1 MRNIL
6 NINKEYNKYIK
17 IKDIIFN
24 KYYLLYINNINI
36 PINLKNNKNSLW
48 LEPVIYSNNKL
59 YNNSELINT
68 NTILL
73 SPFSRL
79 LLSSLSYVQI
89 NNILIITSN
98 INFIDAIYAIY
109 TNINVTVIIYNIKTI
124 GDFLE
129 FKKKYKNINIYY
141 IGTYI
146 NYDIILNIL
155 NKNEIYDT
163 IIIDGSINNYDNHQL
178 KTVIISTLLCNE
190 YLDKDGCL
198 ILFCNLPN
206 ENNFYTYSMHL
217 LYNLFIYHTL
227 NEFKA
232 FFLPNHSNL
241 YVFSNKNKYI
251 TNEEKNILLNFL
263 NNNIIINID
272 KNYEYNKYFLK
283 NIYLRWKEFNFDA
296 NEVILNFKKY
306 NSKRLSYHNQV
317 ISTRNSNKLIPE
329 TINDLTFNT
338 KYIHD
343 GRDFQSRCH
352 WGQKKLL
359 LSEIQFLTKV
369 CKKLNIK
376 SLNNYAVVYVGSA
389 DGRHL
394 PILYDM
400 FPDLLWL
407 LYDPGKF
414 SNESR
419 MHKDKNKV
427 KIFNQ
432 FFTDDTIEH
441 VKKNAEN
448 RKILFISD
456 IRLSPSEESVM
467 KDMIS
472 QAKWGTDLEADF
484 MLLKYKPPY
493 DTENTDT
500 YKTNNIDDLQINKK
514 YISNPDLQTNKNEKY
529 FLYLKGDIYIQ
540 LYAHIHSVELRLM
553 VEKINGKYELDK
565 VKYSDIE
572 QKMFYFNI
580 FTRVNWHNDK
590 IYDFLN
596 YIPGYDSSI
605 ECVMEYFIIKNYY
618 EYIHNITDNN
628 IIIQKIF
635 DMALIFEKLS
645 HNTFYNCNYNTM
657 IRTFNKFNKE
667 ENKDNDKL
675 ERIKLWKDISKL
687 NIDISIN
694 KQIDIIKNEAREILG
709 KERFDKAIKYL
720 EKYKNNDNKKYIIF

>member
-1 MRNIL
+1 MNYIL
-6 NINKEYNKYIK
+6 KIQKEYIKFKKKIDKINK
-17 IKDIIFN
+17 
-24 KYYLLYINNINI
+24 INSI
-36 PINLKNNKNSLW
+36 INLKDELFDIWNKPL
-48 LEPVIYSNNKL
+48 VFSNNNI
-59 YNNSELINT
+59 YNNSNIVN
-68 NTILL
+68 NKTILL
-73 SPFSRL
+73 SPVSKYL
-79 LLSSLSYVQI
+79 ISILSYI
-89 NNILIITSN
+89 KDNDILIITSN
-98 INFIDAIYAIY
+98 ISFIDLVYKIYSDV
-109 TNINVTVIIYNIKTI
+109 NVTVILFNIKTI
-124 GDFLE
+124 GEYIKLKE
-129 FKKKYKNINIYY
+129 MYKNINIYY
-141 IGTYI
+141 IGLFIDYNVILKIIKNTK
-146 NYDIILNIL
+146 YDSIL
-155 NKNEIYDT
+155 
-163 IIIDGSINNYDNHQL
+163 IDSGTNNNDNHQL
-178 KTVIISTLLCNE
+178 KIVSSATLLSNDN
-190 YLDKDGCL
+190 LKKDGIL
-198 ILFCNLPN
+198 IMYCYLPY
-206 ENNFYTYSMHL
+206 ENNFYTYCFNL
-217 LYNLFIYHTL
+217 LYKQFTYHSINLFKSTIITAKTYVNLFVFLKKYDNISINNKEKIL
-227 NEFKA
+227 N
-232 FFLPNHSNL
+232 
-241 YVFSNKNKYI
+241 Y
-251 TNEEKNILLNFL
+251 L
-263 NNNIIINID
+263 NNNKINL
-272 KNYEYNKYFLK
+272 NEEENNYNKYFLQ
-283 NIYLRWKEFNFDA
+283 NIYIRWKQLNFDK
-296 NEVILNFKKY
+296 NEILLYLKQQYNIKKKI
-306 NSKRLSYHNQV
+306 KRLSYHNQS
-317 ISTRNSNKLIPE
+317 ILIRTSNLIIPE
-329 TINDLTFNT
+329 TINDLIYDT
-338 KYIHD
+338 KYIHE